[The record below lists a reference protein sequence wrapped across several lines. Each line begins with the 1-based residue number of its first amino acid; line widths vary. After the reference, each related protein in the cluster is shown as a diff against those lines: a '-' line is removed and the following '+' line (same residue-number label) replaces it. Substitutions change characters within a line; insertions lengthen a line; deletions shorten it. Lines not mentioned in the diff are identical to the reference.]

1 MAEPHV
7 LTGAIANRAE
17 IAGQIKH
24 TQDKFRQL
32 AIDLDIRPLFS
43 APELRPPIVPIAG
56 SFALKLG

>member
-24 TQDKFRQL
+24 TQDKFH
-32 AIDLDIRPLFS
+32 AFFS
-43 APELRPPIVPIAG
+43 ASEVESDERIGKHTI
-56 SFALKLG
+56 

>member
-7 LTGAIANRAE
+7 LTGAIANRA
-17 IAGQIKH
+17 AGQIKH